1 MEWNDEAIVLS
12 VRRHGEGSAVAHLLT
27 RNHGRH
33 AGFVRGGAG
42 KEGRGTL
49 QPGNEVTA
57 WWRGR
62 LVEQL
67 GHFRC
72 ELTHA
77 HAAMVLDDAGRLC
90 CLGAACAVTDT
101 VLPERDPNEAAYA
114 GLAALLDALPGAE
127 WPAAYV
133 RWELA
138 LLGALGF
145 GLDLAAC
152 AASGVTENLAYVS
165 PRSGRAVSARAGAP
179 YSERLLPLP
188 GFLRDGG
195 PAATAD
201 VAAGLR
207 LTGHFL
213 HHHVLAPQN
222 AAMPAARLRLVDR
235 FRP

>member
-1 MEWNDEAIVLS
+1 MEWNDDAIVLS

-27 RNHGRH
+27 RHHGRH

-42 KEGRGTL
+42 KEARGIL
-49 QPGNEVTA
+49 QPGNQVAA
-57 WWRGR
+57 WWHGR

-67 GHFRC
+67 GHLRC
-72 ELTHA
+72 ELTQA

-90 CLGAACAVTDT
+90 CLGAACAVAD
-101 VLPERDPNEAAYA
+101 VALPERDPNEAAYA
-114 GLAALLDALPGAE
+114 DLAALLAALPGVE

-138 LLGALGF
+138 LLAALGF
-145 GLDLAAC
+145 GLDLATC
-152 AASGVTENLAYVS
+152 AASGVTEDLAYVS
-165 PRSGRAVSARAGAP
+165 PRSGRAVSAQAGSP
-179 YSERLLPLP
+179 YRHRLLPLP

-195 PAATAD
+195 PAVAAD
-201 VAAGLR
+201 VAAGLQ
-207 LTGHFL
+207 LTGYFL

-222 AAMPAARLRLVDR
+222 GVMPAARLRLVDR